1 MSDLEQALNGEV
13 PSEEPAEQQ
22 IEQPI
27 EAETVQADADDSEQ
41 VTEPTGEEVTSPPE
55 VKAESDPIE
64 GLKAGISAER
74 QRRQEAEQER
84 QAAVQRAQQLEAY
97 IKSNQQKPD
106 FWENPEGTLSNYA
119 ASMQEQMRQMQTNLS
134 AEMMRTVHQDYDQKE
149 SKFIEMAQKNPA
161 LIHEMNQ
168 SGNPAKFA
176 YDYVSERER
185 IAEMQDPNYRE
196 KLKAELRSEIE
207 AELKQKVE
215 NDIQTRSSLPG
226 TLSNERSAGGNTQ
239 GAYKAPDLE
248 SIIGV

>member
-41 VTEPTGEEVTSPPE
+41 VIEPTGEEVTSPPE

-149 SKFIEMAQKNPA
+149 SKFIEMAQQNPA

-215 NDIQTRSSLPG
+215 SDIQTRSTLPG